1 MILQHPILGVSP
13 HADIGPTGKEG
24 RWIYLLCVIGLVSGL
39 WSSSI
44 AGTDSGLARG
54 QALVNACAAC
64 HGPDGRS
71 QGAIPSIDNLPAE
84 DFFSALQAFR
94 ADTRKGTVM
103 NRIGKGVD
111 DAEITA
117 MAAYFAGRRGI
128 APRQH

>member
-1 MILQHPILGVSP
+1 M
-13 HADIGPTGKEG
+13 
-24 RWIYLLCVIGLVSGL
+24 IYLLGVIVLVTGL

-44 AGTDSGLARG
+44 AGTDSGMTRG

-71 QGAIPSIDNLPAE
+71 QGAIPSIDHLSAE
-84 DFFSALQAFR
+84 DFSSALKAFR

-111 DAEITA
+111 DAEIAA
-117 MAAYFAGRRGI
+117 MAAYLAGRRGV

>member
-1 MILQHPILGVSP
+1 L
-13 HADIGPTGKEG
+13 
-24 RWIYLLCVIGLVSGL
+24 IYLLCVIGLVTGL

-44 AGTDSGLARG
+44 AGMDSGTARG
-54 QALVNACAAC
+54 QALVNACAPC

-84 DFFSALQAFR
+84 DFISALQAFR

-111 DAEITA
+111 DTEITA
-117 MAAYFAGRRGI
+117 MAAYFAGRRGV